1 MLSIYGHFGS
11 HNHGNEAIIRGL
23 SSGLHSRGFDLY
35 SYYPDIDR
43 CFNLNSLCRVKP
55 FYKEIQRY
63 SLFHMHEYILRN
75 FYDTS
80 KIVTKYIF
88 APFLHAVKKGL
99 FLLEAGDQYC
109 EGPVLRQRY
118 AFLNN
123 DIHNAGA
130 LTGMLPCTID
140 TNVLH
145 DRKLLEDLSM
155 YDYIFA
161 REKIT
166 YEALINANIHTSI
179 YYSPCPAFLMPP
191 KECEFPIELSN
202 YPIIGITVGELAQ
215 GKESFSKI
223 LATGIEVLIEYIL
236 RQTDFYIALIPHVNV
251 APSLTDINMLHNLF
265 LKFSYTN
272 RILEIPEH
280 RADEQKYI
288 ISKCQMFITTRTHA
302 SIAAY
307 SSLVPT
313 LVISYSQK
321 SRGLAQDI
329 FGEYTN
335 YIIPVECLENSVKLI
350 KQFCWLMK
358 NKDTI
363 RNYLAKRM
371 PDYIAQTNILFE
383 ILEKHNQ

>member
-1 MLSIYGHFGS
+1 MLSIYGHSGS

-23 SSGLHSRGFDLY
+23 FSGLHSSEFDLY
-35 SYYPDIDR
+35 SYYPDIDKL
-43 CFNLNSLCRVKP
+43 FDLNSICKIKP
-55 FYKEIQRY
+55 FYNEIRRC
-63 SLFHMHEYILRN
+63 SAFHIYEYISRH
-75 FYDTS
+75 FHDTNEM
-80 KIVTKYIF
+80 VTKYIF
-88 APFLHAVKKGL
+88 TPFLRATKKGL
-99 FLLEAGDQYC
+99 YLLEAGDQYC
-109 EGPVLRQRY
+109 EGPMLRQRY
-118 AFLNN
+118 AFLNKN
-123 DIHNAGA
+123 IHKDSA

-140 TNVLH
+140 INILKDKTVLH
-145 DRKLLEDLSM
+145 DLSI

-166 YEALINANIHTSI
+166 YEALLDTDVQTNI

-191 KECEFPIELSN
+191 KECEFPIELSK

-223 LATGIEVLIEYIL
+223 LATGIGVLIEYIL
-236 RQTDFYIALIPHVNV
+236 RRTDFYIALIPHVNV
-251 APSLTDINMLHNLF
+251 APSLTDINMLHDLF
-265 LKFSYTN
+265 LKFSHTN

-280 RADEQKYI
+280 RADEQKFI

-321 SRGLAQDI
+321 SKGVALDI

-335 YIIPVECLENSVKLI
+335 YIIPVEYLESSINLI
-350 KQFCWLMK
+350 KQFCWLME

-363 RNYLAKRM
+363 RNYLARHM
-371 PDYIAQTNILFE
+371 PDYIAKTKILFE
-383 ILEKHNQ
+383 ILGKYN